1 MEKNSNESDK
11 RLERVR
17 AICQILADVY
27 ADEQQ
32 HERAMIFRR
41 AMASDKPLERLPAW
55 AYKQAVNLLRELQ
68 RDVEATD
75 G

>member
-1 MEKNSNESDK
+1 MEKNSKESNK
-11 RLERVR
+11 RLERVH

-41 AMASDKPLERLPAW
+41 AVASDRPLERLPGW
-55 AYKQAVNLLRELQ
+55 AYKQTVKLLQELQ
-68 RDVEATD
+68 YDVEHT
-75 G
+75 GE